1 MVHPGIRFGRR
12 VEVLTAELNCVREQH
27 QQALLRILDLEKISA
42 KLSAD
47 LEIADQR
54 REEEVHM
61 TQGDFEA
68 SMCRAREREDFL
80 VALHEDQMRQAEVRF
95 EVSMSEVQAS
105 HEAELTQTRTAHAAE
120 VQAWRANLQEARKQ
134 HSEAVRRLHVEIEE
148 LEQQVDILQEALKP
162 GGASG
167 KARPTRVV
175 PRSRGVLCAGC
186 LTQILHRD
194 VRQLK
199 PSEALQERTD
209 QQLAREKTEFF
220 TGVVGAPDEHDPAH
234 SWLYHRHKDP
244 HGLVHE
250 LRQIASEPNLDAAA
264 ASQPTP
270 GSEVADPHGE
280 RCAVTAADVTSTECK
295 RPRSASVARV
305 PPLLRK
311 GKESEALRP
320 QSAATTLGAARRRP
334 RSGARSRSEAL
345 RQEVAGS
352 RANWQAVWT

>member
-1 MVHPGIRFGRR
+1 
-12 VEVLTAELNCVREQH
+12 
-27 QQALLRILDLEKISA
+27 
-42 KLSAD
+42 
-47 LEIADQR
+47 
-54 REEEVHM
+54 
-61 TQGDFEA
+61 
-68 SMCRAREREDFL
+68 
-80 VALHEDQMRQAEVRF
+80 MRQAEVRF

-120 VQAWRANLQEARKQ
+120 VQAWRTNLQEARKQ

-199 PSEALQERTD
+199 PSEALRERTD

-250 LRQIASEPNLDAAA
+250 LRQIASEPNLDTAA

-280 RCAVTAADVTSTECK
+280 RCAVTAADVASTECK